1 MHKLGTN
8 ADLMR
13 VDERSR
19 VKCLASNPAAT
30 MVVSL
35 FWPMPILSPVAEAI
49 ATSMSSASTK
59 HLYRILTRNT
69 GLS

>member
-1 MHKLGTN
+1 MHKLDTN

-13 VDERSR
+13 LDERSR

-30 MVVSL
+30 MVMSL
-35 FWPMPILSPVAEAI
+35 LWSIPTFSPVAEAI
-49 ATSMSSASTK
+49 ATSISSASTK
-59 HLYRILTRNT
+59 QLYRILTSKT